1 MSEIADGGAATDVV
15 PVALLATEQ
24 RGDGE
29 RGAAVGSVLRGNET
43 AKGPV
48 CRQYFVGDRLCD
60 GFAQAL
66 LLLRG
71 DAGRKFFG
79 GQQERVRR
87 DDALALRETVYE
99 NDKEPRPKKP
109 SLVKG
114 CRRQAPEPAFS
125 RLTL

>member
-43 AKGPV
+43 AKDPV

-60 GFAQAL
+60 GFAQAAAAPGRCWKEIL
-66 LLLRG
+66 WWA
-71 DAGRKFFG
+71 AGTG
-79 GQQERVRR
+79 P
-87 DDALALRETVYE
+87 
-99 NDKEPRPKKP
+99 PR
-109 SLVKG
+109 
-114 CRRQAPEPAFS
+114 
-125 RLTL
+125 